1 MQTDNTSNARIDAKL
16 DARITGRRWRKMSIR
31 NQLVVQ
37 GEIEQDVV
45 EQDVVEQGGMDVFST
60 LATRSTLLSQV

>member
-1 MQTDNTSNARIDAKL
+1 
-16 DARITGRRWRKMSIR
+16 MSIR

-37 GEIEQDVV
+37 GEIEQDVVEQDVV